1 MVDFLK
7 EHTWCSPE
15 MYKWVLSVA
24 QIRLM
29 TSDYTHIEYLDRDK
43 AEAEARTERIEGV
56 DDLMKLGGIP
66 VIKK

>member
-1 MVDFLK
+1 
-7 EHTWCSPE
+7 

-43 AEAEARTERIEGV
+43 AKAEARTERIESV

-66 VIKK
+66 AINR